1 MKYGLFNIIS
11 AIIIC
16 MRFDENVPVRTKL
29 LFDKEPMTFLLCNIG
44 KAYDQESP
52 EPESSHGKSFH
63 P

>member
-1 MKYGLFNIIS
+1 
-11 AIIIC
+11 

-44 KAYDQESP
+44 TAYDQESS